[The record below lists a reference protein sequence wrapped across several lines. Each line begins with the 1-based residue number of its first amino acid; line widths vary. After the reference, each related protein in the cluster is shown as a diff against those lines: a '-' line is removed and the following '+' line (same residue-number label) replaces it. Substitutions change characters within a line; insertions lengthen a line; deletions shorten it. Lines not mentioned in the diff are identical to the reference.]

1 MHETS
6 IAATIWHQI
15 SAVEKSNPGYQAKR
29 IEIDVGTFSGV
40 EQILLADAL
49 ELLAKKQERINVD
62 IILNEVPLVARCE
75 DCLTDFSILNFLFTC
90 INCGGKRLRMID
102 GDSIRLMHL
111 DLRCIESDGQ
121 LV

>member
-6 IAATIWHQI
+6 IAATIWDQI
-15 SAVEKSNPGYQAKR
+15 SAVEKSNPGYEANR
-29 IEIDVGTFSGV
+29 IEIDVGAFSGV

-49 ELLAKKQERINVD
+49 DILAQKQERADVD
-62 IILNEVPLVARCE
+62 IILNEVPLMARCE
-75 DCLTDFSILNFLFTC
+75 DCLTDFPIINFSFTC

-111 DLRCIESDGQ
+111 DLQLRESDRQ
-121 LV
+121 LA